1 MRKKRKIIAYLL
13 SMVLMLTSLPVQ
25 LFAQETTET
34 LLPMTALVD
43 TQTTTPGAIDIKPT
57 KYIGD
62 GYEVEFKVTEQK
74 EETFT
79 GKFALTNTG
88 TYDIEDWSLQFDFQ
102 HEILDIQ
109 NANILEQ
116 DGTQCIL
123 QATSNTNTISQ
134 GQTIEIIFEATYS
147 EFIQEPTIYILDE
160 EINYQNCPEDEE
172 AYKIWKENILKK
184 EQRKRNNSRLYE
196 MSMFAVTE
204 PTTGSISNE
213 YIQFN
218 YLNGYHGVVTT
229 GGNPDNPNDD
239 NKLLIYGGGSTS
251 YTTIRIDGNNY
262 EFSPDT
268 VTRYDNKII
277 GTKRIGDVIVSQHIG
292 IIPNQYTGRD
302 DVVEFFYTVEN
313 TSDTPHDVGVRI
325 MFDTML
331 GNNDSAPFRLP
342 AVGDVTTETDL
353 SGEEIPEFWQAFD
366 NLTNP
371 KVIAQGTLKVD
382 KASTPDRVRFT
393 NWRSAV
399 GNPWDYVR
407 PAGSS
412 NGDSAVCLYWNEQT
426 LEKDDTLACKTF
438 YGLSALQQDLRPP
451 LALALTGATKLE
463 VVKNKD
469 GKEEYSPNPFTV
481 TAYIENIGTGTATN
495 TKITLNLP
503 QGMEVVNG
511 QNTINLGN
519 IPVGTKQHQVSWK
532 VNVAPS
538 AVDKVEEYSVTLV
551 ADNAEAKTL
560 KREITVP
567 KLQTS
572 SIKLYMDRSN
582 VKDGNQLNFK
592 FKIVNEGEESID
604 LSQLC
609 ARYYFLD
616 ENPNVAK
623 QISCDVAKIYP
634 PYKGIIGNISANVVQ
649 GIVPTRKNA
658 NAYIEFGFDKTLNEL
673 KPNQE
678 MTIVARLNNVSWTNM
693 IFTNDYSYI
702 GNGEMIKT
710 DYVLW
715 PYMPIYDIKDTSEPI
730 FGIAPEIDNSAYNED
745 LLVEFK
751 ADKVNSNNNM
761 SLSLKITNT
770 GILPVNL
777 EDLNLKYY
785 YTNDS
790 KLPQSVKVNSAFG
803 RISSK
808 WITVNDKVSVKVK
821 EMNTQTTLA
830 DNYVDMNF
838 GEDTG
843 ILGYE
848 DYIEIQ
854 FLVYNTNWQEGTYI
868 LNNDH
873 SFQTKDMNTSEGM
886 WQIGDNVII
895 TNMATGTQLGNDQ
908 FLNYTVEINP
918 KEILFDRGMKLDF
931 RVSNTGDIPIN
942 LSNLNLQYFYT
953 KDYNNSFKETVWYQ
967 ACDGFEGGLN
977 VKVKE
982 LEEKNIVADTE
993 VEIEFPDNQTQLE
1006 IGQDMHII
1014 VVIGNGDFS
1023 NKYDVSNDFSYLPF
1037 AERYINLSGNEKVQT
1052 FNLNSYE
1059 HGDLYVSNFNLGSC
1073 AAISGLTPN
1082 KVKIVTA
1089 PTKIMDKEYGYN
1101 RLQQMHNDNGFKL
1114 RFSRDGYILLK
1125 EYELPEKEHLLLK
1138 ATLQE
1143 FSSGGY
1149 QVIVKEAFAVRGTQV
1164 GKEIGITLGYGSY
1177 FPFVVEGMSTNA
1189 QGEDYYTEAIDYVKG
1204 INKNLYN
1211 DLVALGNTRPK
1222 DSKGNRYGS
1231 PDPAN
1236 YSKIIVDVDTA
1247 VDMMNYELTNN
1258 HERRIN
1264 EYAYNPQ
1271 TGERKVIPAD
1281 KSIEFKQEEYDG
1293 LISFRYQNGSIPDE
1307 VRVIVENHKS
1317 KVNPK
1322 IETDIAAWLSWVKRK
1337 DSFLGVVR
1345 RRVDI
1350 IETYFYADYT
1360 RDYSFSN
1367 RKISDSLLADFK

>member
-1 MRKKRKIIAYLL
+1 MRRKRKIITYLL
-13 SMVLMLTSLPVQ
+13 SMALMLTSLPVQ
-25 LFAQETTET
+25 LFAQEVTEM
-34 LLPMTALVD
+34 PPSMTAVVD
-43 TQTTTPGAIDIKPT
+43 TQTTTPGAIDIKSA
-57 KYIGD
+57 KYVGE
-62 GYEVEFKVTEQK
+62 GYEVEYKVTEQK

-88 TYDIEDWSLQFDFQ
+88 TYDIQDWSLQFDFQ

-277 GTKRIGDVIVSQHIG
+277 GTKRIGDIIVSQHIG

-412 NGDSAVCLYWNEQT
+412 NGDSAVCLYWNEQM

-469 GKEEYSPNPFTV
+469 GKDEYSPNPFTV

-503 QGMEVVNG
+503 KGMEVVNG
-511 QNTINLGN
+511 QKTVSLGN
-519 IPVGTKQHQVSWK
+519 IPVGTKQYQVSWK
-532 VNVAPS
+532 INVAPS
-538 AVDKVEEYSVTLV
+538 AVDKIEEYSVTLV

-572 SIKLYMDRSN
+572 GLKLFLDRSSIR
-582 VKDGNQLNFK
+582 DGNTIDLR
-592 FKIVNEGEESID
+592 FKIVNEGKESVD
-604 LSQLC
+604 LSKISLK
-609 ARYYFLD
+609 YYFLD
-616 ENPNVAK
+616 ESPKTLKSMNCYDAS
-623 QISCDVAKIYP
+623 ISLPYIDVKDKVKMQCVQNLFP
-634 PYKGIIGNISANVVQ
+634 QGNA
-649 GIVPTRKNA
+649 A
-658 NAYIEFGFDKTLNEL
+658 NAYILFYFDQVMPQLEAGQEL
-673 KPNQE
+673 LVTAGIYNQNG
-678 MTIVARLNNVSWTNM
+678 TVLNNK
-693 IFTNDYSYI
+693 NDYSYLGNNEVATSGYKEWKYITIYEGEDQKNLIWGVEPSQVDRMEIEGTYFEQGKLNDWAI
-702 GNGEMIKT
+702 GNSSFDVSFNEIEINRNNDNIQLSGNIMFNGKNENTIFNGTLVTT
-710 DYVLW
+710 DTNSEAYGDRAYLLLDDNDRYKVLSCSVEKGANYIW
-715 PYMPIYDIKDTSEPI
+715 LQDRNLDLIGKNI
-730 FGIAPEIDNSAYNED
+730 F
-745 LLVEFK
+745 
-751 ADKVNSNNNM
+751 
-761 SLSLKITNT
+761 
-770 GILPVNL
+770 
-777 EDLNLKYY
+777 
-785 YTNDS
+785 
-790 KLPQSVKVNSAFG
+790 
-803 RISSK
+803 RISLL
-808 WITVNDKVSVKVK
+808 DKKSGVILDMEGEWTLDDSILENVRLADENKLEQIQ
-821 EMNTQTTLA
+821 EMNTWFVEYTPIN
-830 DNYVDMNF
+830 DSGIF
-838 GEDTG
+838 GH
-843 ILGYE
+843 LQP
-848 DYIEIQ
+848 IEI
-854 FLVYNTNWQEGTYI
+854 
-868 LNNDH
+868 
-873 SFQTKDMNTSEGM
+873 
-886 WQIGDNVII
+886 IGDYTEQSTLMMNSKIETEQVALQQIKGGYNKEYTTKYNQIITLDSESVPLYDRFDPTII
-895 TNMATGTQLGNDQ
+895 TNNTGYGLKTYKVGDIVSVGNTSRSSIMNGGYFYYITQY
-908 FLNYTVEINP
+908 YTGVKYVEILAWSVNDTYGKGGIASPYDISLNINFCESYIYVPKRNVTQIPEYEDWDKNMLFSANNLQHQFFNRQTKMKLQDICIEQEIYANQNNDIPYFKEQTTMYTGNRANEKSAVYILTDLLISKIPIFNSVYDFYNSKKELLEELTAEQYQTDKSPWGFATLDWKLYIESYGENGCYADYNKKIYVPQVQNKLFTNVDAGLLLRNTHDYYKVTNYINTLGIKNKAQVKVSDNP
-918 KEILFDRGMKLDF
+918 KTYDEIQLAVVQG
-931 RVSNTGDIPIN
+931 GYDIVE
-942 LSNLNLQYFYT
+942 
-953 KDYNNSFKETVWYQ
+953 NS
-967 ACDGFEGGLN
+967 D
-977 VKVKE
+977 
-982 LEEKNIVADTE
+982 
-993 VEIEFPDNQTQLE
+993 
-1006 IGQDMHII
+1006 
-1014 VVIGNGDFS
+1014 S
-1023 NKYDVSNDFSYLPF
+1023 NKYRMEYRVM
-1037 AERYINLSGNEKVQT
+1037 
-1052 FNLNSYE
+1052 FNICTGE
-1059 HGDLYVSNFNLGSC
+1059 
-1073 AAISGLTPN
+1073 GLTKP
-1082 KVKIVTA
+1082 I
-1089 PTKIMDKEYGYN
+1089 IY
-1101 RLQQMHNDNGFKL
+1101 HFK
-1114 RFSRDGYILLK
+1114 Y
-1125 EYELPEKEHLLLK
+1125 PEK
-1138 ATLQE
+1138 T
-1143 FSSGGY
+1143 S
-1149 QVIVKEAFAVRGTQV
+1149 
-1164 GKEIGITLGYGSY
+1164 EIIT
-1177 FPFVVEGMSTNA
+1177 
-1189 QGEDYYTEAIDYVKG
+1189 K
-1204 INKNLYN
+1204 
-1211 DLVALGNTRPK
+1211 
-1222 DSKGNRYGS
+1222 
-1231 PDPAN
+1231 
-1236 YSKIIVDVDTA
+1236 
-1247 VDMMNYELTNN
+1247 
-1258 HERRIN
+1258 
-1264 EYAYNPQ
+1264 
-1271 TGERKVIPAD
+1271 
-1281 KSIEFKQEEYDG
+1281 
-1293 LISFRYQNGSIPDE
+1293 
-1307 VRVIVENHKS
+1307 
-1317 KVNPK
+1317 
-1322 IETDIAAWLSWVKRK
+1322 
-1337 DSFLGVVR
+1337 
-1345 RRVDI
+1345 
-1350 IETYFYADYT
+1350 
-1360 RDYSFSN
+1360 
-1367 RKISDSLLADFK
+1367 